1 MPACR
6 SSMTAPGSCA
16 TASGRCER
24 RRRHLARRGRPDR
37 AAAGELEPDARDGQ
51 ADRRQQRLARLLGLY
66 PRNRALAGEARDGGG
81 RVRRQRHGRA
91 TTRRSRRPVRHRRCA
106 LHPAR
111 DVARRRQHR
120 RRGRDHGL
128 RLPPPGLPT
137 HRTPVVV
144 ATAQSLREQV
154 ACACR
159 ILALEGYADLTLG
172 HVSAR
177 ATGSGTVH
185 IKRKGVGLDETE
197 PEDVISF
204 ELDDENA
211 LDSPEMHLEAV
222 LHTEVYRLRPD
233 VGAVVHGHPP
243 HATSLSATG
252 ASLELLTHDAVL
264 FVDGLPV
271 YDETAELITQT
282 DQGRAVAAALGNRN
296 AVLLRN
302 HGVLAVGRDVPWAV
316 LVACTLER
324 AVRLQ
329 AVASTLG
336 ELRPIDEELARQ
348 MYPAKYHD
356 GLVEEYWQAW
366 LRKLEHQAQE
376 APPNP

>member
-1 MPACR
+1 
-6 SSMTAPGSCA
+6 
-16 TASGRCER
+16 
-24 RRRHLARRGRPDR
+24 
-37 AAAGELEPDARDGQ
+37 
-51 ADRRQQRLARLLGLY
+51 
-66 PRNRALAGEARDGGG
+66 
-81 RVRRQRHGRA
+81 
-91 TTRRSRRPVRHRRCA
+91 
-106 LHPAR
+106 
-111 DVARRRQHR
+111 
-120 RRGRDHGL
+120 
-128 RLPPPGLPT
+128 
-137 HRTPVVV
+137 VV
-144 ATAQSLREQV
+144 AIAQSLREQV

-172 HVSAR
+172 HVSGR
-177 ATGSGTVH
+177 IPGTPTVY
-185 IKRKGVGLDETE
+185 IKRKGVTLGETE
-197 PEDVISF
+197 PDDVISF
-204 ELDDENA
+204 ELDDAEA

-222 LHTEVYRLRPD
+222 LHTEVYRARPD

-243 HATSLSATG
+243 YATALGATA

-282 DQGRAVAAALGNRN
+282 DQGRAVAAALGDRN

-336 ELRPIDEELARQ
+336 ELRPIEEELARR

-366 LRKLEHQAQE
+366 LRKLEHQAHG